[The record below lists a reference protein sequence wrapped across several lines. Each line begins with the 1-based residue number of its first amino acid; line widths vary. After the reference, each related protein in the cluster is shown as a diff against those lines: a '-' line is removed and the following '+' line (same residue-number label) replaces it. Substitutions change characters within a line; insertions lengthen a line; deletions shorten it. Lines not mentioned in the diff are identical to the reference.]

1 MSDLPFRWDGDHAA
15 VWNPKG
21 LRAPGRSFQ
30 ESRLSATTPDPSD
43 NIPQQ
48 ARPAASRRLLASA
61 PKTGHNMI
69 GRHLERMIHEVKD
82 LSPDQKLAVESLLGR
97 PVSEQETVSVQAF
110 QPPAVSVQRRQEI
123 TEALRRYFA
132 EVDAKRQPVSADAAG
147 GIIDEAMR
155 DSRPGYRPRQ

>member
-1 MSDLPFRWDGDHAA
+1 
-15 VWNPKG
+15 
-21 LRAPGRSFQ
+21 
-30 ESRLSATTPDPSD
+30 
-43 NIPQQ
+43 
-48 ARPAASRRLLASA
+48 
-61 PKTGHNMI
+61 
-69 GRHLERMIHEVKD
+69 MIHEVKN

-123 TEALRRYFA
+123 AEALRRYFA
-132 EVDAKRQPVSADAAG
+132 EVDAKRRPVSADAAG